1 MAILSNVNGKFA
13 VDSTGAV
20 QFSGAAG
27 TSGYV
32 LKSNGSGSA
41 PTWVDVSTVIGG
53 PYLPLS
59 GGTLTG
65 ATATASGISFTV
77 GGVLTANDTSKIEKA
92 QITTQFDTSSFLR
105 LHPSATT
112 NSGGFTNMIFGT
124 DTANNYGVAI
134 GGKREGTDGTPTFS
148 IRMLDDSITGTEV
161 LNISNS
167 GNATFAGNVI
177 LGDTPQIQL
186 GTGNDAQIDHT
197 GSHLFIDNS
206 VGNSYLRNTSTGSI
220 IIRNGT
226 GGDIQFDNEFA
237 GNILFNTSN
246 ITRLT
251 IDSSGNVGI
260 GVTPS
265 TIWSSSY
272 NALQIGLGGSVYAH
286 SSAGSSLNLGANIVY
301 EGTAPNYYD
310 KYLTSSTAT
319 KYQQDAGIHIWST
332 AVSGTAGN
340 AVSWSERMRIDSS
353 GNVGIS
359 STVPEKNLS
368 IGSAQGDGIQFNYDT
383 TNSYRNQILNY
394 WNSSPDSRM
403 DFNIGRTANVAPVTV
418 MSVGYSG
425 NVGIG
430 TTTPVSKLEVNGA
443 IKASGITANIGT
455 DPGVSLSYDTSNN
468 IGLIETW
475 TSKPLLTRT
484 YNYQAFDI
492 SGSEKMRI
500 TSGGVGIGITN
511 PTRQLSVLDRIN
523 IKASSTSGSAN
534 LLFGDSDDDGIGQ
547 IKYDNSDNSMRF
559 QVNNTQRMRI
569 TSGGYVIIGDSS
581 TAIGGQLTVDN
592 SANTNDTLLRLE
604 DAGGTGTHTQIE
616 FRNTN
621 GTVGTI
627 TTVGTTT
634 AYNTSSDYRLKE
646 NIVEMAGALDRV
658 SQLKPSRFNFITDAD
673 KTVDGFLAHEV
684 QEIVPEAIT
693 GQKDAVDKDG
703 NPDYQGID
711 QSKLVPLLV
720 GAIQELKAEIEILKN
735 K

>member
-1 MAILSNVNGKFA
+1 
-13 VDSTGAV
+13 
-20 QFSGAAG
+20 
-27 TSGYV
+27 
-32 LKSNGSGSA
+32 
-41 PTWVDVSTVIGG
+41 
-53 PYLPLS
+53 
-59 GGTLTG
+59 
-65 ATATASGISFTV
+65 
-77 GGVLTANDTSKIEKA
+77 
-92 QITTQFDTSSFLR
+92 
-105 LHPSATT
+105 
-112 NSGGFTNMIFGT
+112 
-124 DTANNYGVAI
+124 
-134 GGKREGTDGTPTFS
+134 
-148 IRMLDDSITGTEV
+148 
-161 LNISNS
+161 
-167 GNATFAGNVI
+167 
-177 LGDTPQIQL
+177 
-186 GTGNDAQIDHT
+186 
-197 GSHLFIDNS
+197 
-206 VGNSYLRNTSTGSI
+206 
-220 IIRNGT
+220 
-226 GGDIQFDNEFA
+226 
-237 GNILFNTSN
+237 
-246 ITRLT
+246 
-251 IDSSGNVGI
+251 
-260 GVTPS
+260 
-265 TIWSSSY
+265 
-272 NALQIGLGGSVYAH
+272 
-286 SSAGSSLNLGANIVY
+286 
-301 EGTAPNYYD
+301 
-310 KYLTSSTAT
+310 
-319 KYQQDAGIHIWST
+319 
-332 AVSGTAGN
+332 
-340 AVSWSERMRIDSS
+340 MRIDSS

-693 GQKDAVDKDG
+693 GKKDAINKDG
-703 NPDYQGID
+703 KPVYQGID